1 MARQTLRAGLSSS
14 DLADLRAPR
23 DFPAVSLIMPTHRT
37 PPDSKTDPIVLRN
50 LLDHAAVRLRG
61 ENLPHGVA
69 DEVIDGL
76 NRAARSVDLNHAA
89 EALAVFAGTGGE
101 HHSFTLPYVHPAPRV
116 AIGLS
121 FAIRDLV
128 AAREHVWDYWVLSLS
143 EQPTRLWSGAGEWLR
158 ESNAGGFPMAYSDG
172 LPGERGAVPRP
183 RRAERLK
190 NDRREQFFRHVFGEM
205 ATVLARDSRPL
216 VVTGVKRYL
225 AYFEQLSPAA
235 AQSRFIGFVEGSF
248 DQASGPELAGWVAP
262 VLTAER
268 ERWQSDA
275 IGRLEVARSERLLAS
290 GLTQVWDLAA
300 AGQVRELLAEEGYL
314 CSARE
319 SDGHLLPPGDPAG
332 VPVDDA
338 VEVIMD
344 GVLNGGG
351 EVIFVPDGSLE
362 QYGRIAASL
371 RF

>member
-1 MARQTLRAGLSSS
+1 MARQMLRAGLSSS

-37 PPDSKTDPIVLRN
+37 PPDSKTDPILLRN
-50 LLDHAAVRLRG
+50 LLDQASAGLRG
-61 ENLPHGVA
+61 EKLPHGIA
-69 DEVIDGL
+69 EEIIDGL
-76 NRAARSVDLNHAA
+76 HHAATAVDLNHAA
-89 EALAVFAGTGGE
+89 EALAVFAARPSE

-116 AIGLS
+116 AIGHS
-121 FAIRDLV
+121 FATRDLV

-143 EQPTRLWSGAGEWLR
+143 EQPARLWSGAGEWLS

-172 LPGERGAVPRP
+172 LPAERGAVPRP

-190 NDRREQFFRHVFGEM
+190 NDRREQFFRHVLGEM
-205 ATVLARDSRPL
+205 ATVLARDCRPL

-225 AYFEQLSPAA
+225 AYFSQLAPAA
-235 AQSRFIGFVEGSF
+235 VQSQFIGFVEGSF
-248 DQASGPELAGWVAP
+248 DQASGPELVGWVAP

-268 ERWQSDA
+268 EHWQHTA

-290 GLTQVWDLAA
+290 GLAQVWDLAA

-314 CSARE
+314 CPARE
-319 SDGHLLPPGDPAG
+319 SDGHLLPPGDPGGAA
-332 VPVDDA
+332 VDDA

-362 QYGRIAASL
+362 PYGRIAASL
-371 RF
+371 RY